1 MQKNFRFATVI
12 QMKYKL
18 KIICDSWIVVMFT
31 FILELAAVNARAI
44 LKYNKANY
52 DDTRR
57 IFSQNFVISLMILY
71 IK

>member
-1 MQKNFRFATVI
+1 MT

-18 KIICDSWIVVMFT
+18 KIICDSWVVVMFT
-31 FILELAAVNARAI
+31 FILDLAAVNARAI
-44 LKYNKANY
+44 LKYNQANY

-57 IFSQNFVISLMILY
+57 IFSQNLAISLMILY